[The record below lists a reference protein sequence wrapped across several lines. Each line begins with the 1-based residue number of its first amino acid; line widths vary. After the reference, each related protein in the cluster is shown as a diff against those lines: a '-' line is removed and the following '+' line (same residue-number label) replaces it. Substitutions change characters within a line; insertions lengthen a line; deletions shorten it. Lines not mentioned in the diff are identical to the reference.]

1 MQKLIMFWL
10 VGAAVLTLSPLS
22 TARTQP
28 TDEDAMEAQAKIA
41 QIQAILNE
49 ENEGLSDD
57 EPFESDQEDPEG
69 RGDSEDDLEDQ
80 DDLEDTSDEM
90 GLSGEWG
97 TPT

>member
-22 TARTQP
+22 AARTQP

-41 QIQAILNE
+41 QIQAVLNE

-57 EPFESDQEDPEG
+57 
-69 RGDSEDDLEDQ
+69 
-80 DDLEDTSDEM
+80 
-90 GLSGEWG
+90 
-97 TPT
+97 

>member
-49 ENEGLSDD
+49 ENEGISDD
-57 EPFESDQEDPEG
+57 EPFESDQDPESQG
-69 RGDSEDDLEDQ
+69 NSEDDLEDQ

-90 GLSGEWG
+90 GSSGE
-97 TPT
+97 